1 MPLTRSQTRKK
12 AAQAQVE
19 TENPTGA
26 VPYPPSILRSPL
38 RLERNV
44 ITPASTSLMSTFTP
58 KDRQTHRRLERA
70 MSQNLLRAMADTKV
84 KVATAPRVCNSGP
97 KPLRRYETPLELVGK
112 AVNDPALLNAPKANR
127 VYKPRREPS
136 FAAVL
141 EELSEHDT
149 FQPVRPRQQQQL
161 TDLPDLEEFG
171 GIPLNSS
178 YELTEQERGW
188 MEEFDK
194 TVPFS
199 FDDPANWGQFRAFMV
214 NFDEFMK
221 RKIRDRGIESTH
233 SGISAP
239 KLHMHNE
246 ITPQS

>member
-19 TENPTGA
+19 TENPTGVA
-26 VPYPPSILRSPL
+26 PYPASALRSPL
-38 RLERNV
+38 RLKRNV
-44 ITPASTSLMSTFTP
+44 ITPASTSLPSTLTF

-70 MSQNLLRAMADTKV
+70 MSQKLLQAIADTKA

-97 KPLRRYETPLELVGK
+97 KPLRRYETPLELVGN

-136 FAAVL
+136 FAVVL
-141 EELSEHDT
+141 EELSEYDT
-149 FQPVRPRQQQQL
+149 FQPVRPRHRQQHQP

-171 GIPLNSS
+171 GIPSNSS
-178 YELTEQERGW
+178 YELTAQERGW
-188 MEEFDK
+188 MKEFDE

-199 FDDPANWGQFRAFMV
+199 FDDPENWGQFRTFMV

-221 RKIRDRGIESTH
+221 RKIRERGIETTH
-233 SGISAP
+233 SGIFGHGPVDVGGS
-239 KLHMHNE
+239 
-246 ITPQS
+246 